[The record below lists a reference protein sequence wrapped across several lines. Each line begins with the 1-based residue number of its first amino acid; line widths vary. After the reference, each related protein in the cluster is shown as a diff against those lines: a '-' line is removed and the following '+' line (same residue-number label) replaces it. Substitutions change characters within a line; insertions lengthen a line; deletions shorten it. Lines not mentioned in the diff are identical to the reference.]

1 MSLEV
6 MPNEDATTSAKLRR
20 LADTKAEF
28 GSEDA
33 SLLYRAAEELDMA
46 NIRLSRL
53 NDDGR

>member
-6 MPNEDATTSAKLRR
+6 MPNEDITTSAKLRR

-53 NDDGR
+53 ADDGK